1 MNSNL
6 FNYSSHVIAQPQ
18 QIKSLNESSNIIII
32 DSRDRNK
39 KLYSNS
45 NNYTIT
51 FPNVFKDIVEI
62 ELISICYKYS
72 NYKIDKS
79 CSTIFINN
87 NSTSDSI
94 EVIIPDGNYL
104 DNELSNMFMNEFSN
118 NQLEYKINMKY
129 SRRLDRYYFLIDN
142 SDIFTLQFKGNIS
155 SYNDNLFTDN
165 KNITI
170 SQDNQINIYKKLTNG
185 AYYGFSPNNFT
196 NSLSIDK
203 MTIVVNENIEDN
215 TKFNHK
221 LILDFSDKTSYYQ
234 MAEAFNMYDNNLK
247 LSIVAGNT
255 IYNIDNNKLQ
265 SDNTNTIKFKNENNK
280 INIMIVLDV
289 NLVNVFGSNIV
300 VNPNIYTNMIVGD
313 IMKTDLR
320 DQYVLL
326 DIKEFDRLVSI
337 NDNIHNSY
345 VKIPVDINN
354 HQYFDNAKVHGTIK
368 YFDPILPSL
377 DRFTIRIRDRNG
389 IILNDNG
396 QDHTMIFSV
405 KCLNDK
411 KNYES

>member
-1 MNSNL
+1 MNSNF

-18 QIKSLNESSNIIII
+18 KIKPLTESSNIIII
-32 DSRDRNK
+32 DSKDRNK

-45 NNYTIT
+45 NDYTIT

-72 NYKIDKS
+72 NFKIDKT
-79 CSTIFINN
+79 CNTIFFDN
-87 NSTSDSI
+87 NSTSENI
-94 EVIIPDGNYL
+94 EVKLPDGNYT
-104 DNELSNMFMNEFSN
+104 DSELGSMFTNEFSN
-118 NQLEYKINMKY
+118 KQLPYKITMKY
-129 SRRLDRYYFLIDN
+129 SSRLDRYYFLINN
-142 SDIFTLQFKGNIS
+142 SDVYTLKFKGEMSN
-155 SYNDNLFTDN
+155 YNSNLFTDN
-165 KNITI
+165 KNVTI
-170 SQDNQINIYKKLTNG
+170 SQNNQINTYKKYTNG
-185 AYYGFSPNNFT
+185 SYYGFSPNNFT
-196 NSLSIDK
+196 NMLNIDK
-203 MTIVVNENIEDN
+203 MTISATEDN
-215 TKFNHK
+215 GKYINN
-221 LILDFSDKTSYYQ
+221 LVLDFSDNKSYYQ
-234 MAEAFNMYDNNLK
+234 MAEAFNMYDNELK
-247 LSIVAGNT
+247 LTIVSGVT
-255 IYNIDNNKLQ
+255 TYNIDNTKLQ

-280 INIMIVLDV
+280 INIMVVLNE
-289 NLVNVFGSNIV
+289 NLEIIFGNTV
-300 VNPNIYTNMIVGD
+300 LNPNIYTNIVVGD

-345 VKIPVDINN
+345 VKIPVDMNH

-389 IILNDNG
+389 QILNDNG
-396 QDHTMIFSV
+396 LDHTMIFSV

-411 KNYES
+411 KNYET

>member
-18 QIKSLNESSNIIII
+18 QIKPLTESSNIIII
-32 DSRDRNK
+32 DSKDRNK

-72 NYKIDKS
+72 NFKIDKT
-79 CSTIFINN
+79 CNTIFFDN
-87 NSTSDSI
+87 NSTSENI
-94 EVIIPDGNYL
+94 EVKLPDGNYT
-104 DNELSNMFMNEFSN
+104 DNELSTMFTNEFSN
-118 NQLEYKINMKY
+118 NQLPYKITMKY
-129 SRRLDRYYFLIDN
+129 SNRLDRYYFLINN
-142 SDIFTLQFKGNIS
+142 SDVYTLKFKGEMSN
-155 SYNDNLFTDN
+155 YNSNLFTDN
-165 KNITI
+165 KNVTI
-170 SQDNQINIYKKLTNG
+170 SQNNQINTYKKYTNG
-185 AYYGFSPNNFT
+185 SYYGFSPNNFT
-196 NSLSIDK
+196 NMLNIDK
-203 MTIVVNENIEDN
+203 MTISATQDN
-215 TKFNHK
+215 GKFNHN
-221 LILDFSDKTSYYQ
+221 LLLDFSDNKSYYQ
-234 MAEAFNMYDNNLK
+234 MAEAFNMYDNELK
-247 LSIVAGNT
+247 LTIVAGDT
-255 IYNIDNNKLQ
+255 IYDIDNTKLQ
-265 SDNTNTIKFKNENNK
+265 SDSTNTIKFKIENNK
-280 INIMIVLDV
+280 IIIMVVLDV
-289 NLVNVFGSNIV
+289 NLENIFSSNTV
-300 VNPNIYTNMIVGD
+300 LNPNIYTNIVVGD

-345 VKIPVDINN
+345 VKIPVDMEH

-389 IILNDNG
+389 QILNDNG
-396 QDHTMIFSV
+396 LDHTMIFSV

-411 KNYES
+411 KNYET

>member
-1 MNSNL
+1 MNSNF

-18 QIKSLNESSNIIII
+18 KIKPLTESSNIIII
-32 DSRDRNK
+32 DSKDRNK

-45 NNYTIT
+45 NDYTIT

-72 NYKIDKS
+72 NFKIDKT
-79 CSTIFINN
+79 CNTIFFDN
-87 NSTSDSI
+87 NSTSENI
-94 EVIIPDGNYL
+94 EVKLPDGNYT
-104 DNELSNMFMNEFSN
+104 DSELGSMFTNEFSN
-118 NQLEYKINMKY
+118 KQLPYKITMKY
-129 SRRLDRYYFLIDN
+129 SSRLDRYYFLINN
-142 SDIFTLQFKGNIS
+142 SDVYTLKFKGEMSN
-155 SYNDNLFTDN
+155 YNSNLFTDN
-165 KNITI
+165 KNVTI
-170 SQDNQINIYKKLTNG
+170 SQNNQINTYKKYTNG
-185 AYYGFSPNNFT
+185 SYYGFSPNNFT
-196 NSLSIDK
+196 NMLNIDK
-203 MTIVVNENIEDN
+203 MTISATEDN
-215 TKFNHK
+215 GKYINN
-221 LILDFSDKTSYYQ
+221 LVLDFSDNKSYYQ
-234 MAEAFNMYDNNLK
+234 MAEAFNMYDNELK
-247 LSIVAGNT
+247 LTIVSGVT
-255 IYNIDNNKLQ
+255 TYNIDNTKLQ

-280 INIMIVLDV
+280 INIMVVLGE
-289 NLVNVFGSNIV
+289 NLQSIFSNTV
-300 VNPNIYTNMIVGD
+300 LNPNIYTNIVVGD

-345 VKIPVDINN
+345 VKIPVDMNH

-389 IILNDNG
+389 QILNDNG
-396 QDHTMIFSV
+396 LDHTMIFSV

-411 KNYES
+411 KNYET

>member
-18 QIKSLNESSNIIII
+18 QIKPLTESSNIIII
-32 DSRDRNK
+32 DSKDRNK

-45 NNYTIT
+45 NDYTIT

-72 NYKIDKS
+72 NFKIDKT
-79 CSTIFINN
+79 CNTIFFDN
-87 NSTSDSI
+87 NSTSENI
-94 EVIIPDGNYL
+94 EVKLPDGNYT
-104 DNELSNMFMNEFSN
+104 DSELGSMFTNEFSN
-118 NQLEYKINMKY
+118 KQLPYKITMKY
-129 SRRLDRYYFLIDN
+129 SSRLDRYYFLINN
-142 SDIFTLQFKGNIS
+142 SDVYTLQFKGEMSN
-155 SYNDNLFTDN
+155 YNSNLFTDN
-165 KNITI
+165 KNVTI
-170 SQDNQINIYKKLTNG
+170 SQNNQINTYKKYTNG
-185 AYYGFSPNNFT
+185 SYYGFSPNNFT
-196 NSLSIDK
+196 NMLNVDK
-203 MTIVVNENIEDN
+203 MTISATEDN
-215 TKFNHK
+215 GKYIHN
-221 LILDFSDKTSYYQ
+221 LVLDFSDNKSYYQ
-234 MAEAFNMYDNNLK
+234 MAEAFNMYDNELK
-247 LSIVAGNT
+247 LTIVSGNT
-255 IYNIDNNKLQ
+255 TYDIDNTKLQ

-280 INIMIVLDV
+280 INIMVVLNE
-289 NLVNVFGSNIV
+289 NLEIIFGNTV
-300 VNPNIYTNMIVGD
+300 LNPNIYTNIVVGD

-345 VKIPVDINN
+345 VKIPVDMNH

-368 YFDPILPSL
+368 YFDPIMPSL

-389 IILNDNG
+389 QILNDNG
-396 QDHTMIFSV
+396 LDHTMIFSV

-411 KNYES
+411 KNYET

>member
-1 MNSNL
+1 MNSNF

-18 QIKSLNESSNIIII
+18 KIKPLTESSNIIII
-32 DSRDRNK
+32 DSKDRNK

-45 NNYTIT
+45 NDYTIT

-72 NYKIDKS
+72 NFKIDKT
-79 CSTIFINN
+79 CNTIFFDN
-87 NSTSDSI
+87 NSTSENI
-94 EVIIPDGNYL
+94 EVKLPDGNYT
-104 DNELSNMFMNEFSN
+104 DSELGSMFTNEFSN
-118 NQLEYKINMKY
+118 KQLPYKITMKY
-129 SRRLDRYYFLIDN
+129 SSRLDRYYFLINN
-142 SDIFTLQFKGNIS
+142 SDVYTLKFKGEMSN
-155 SYNDNLFTDN
+155 YNSNLFTDN
-165 KNITI
+165 KNVTI
-170 SQDNQINIYKKLTNG
+170 SQNNQINTYKKYTNG
-185 AYYGFSPNNFT
+185 SYYGFSPNNFT
-196 NSLSIDK
+196 NMLNIDK
-203 MTIVVNENIEDN
+203 MTISATEDN
-215 TKFNHK
+215 GKYINN
-221 LILDFSDKTSYYQ
+221 LVLDFSDNKSYYQ
-234 MAEAFNMYDNNLK
+234 MAEAFNMYDNEMK
-247 LSIVAGNT
+247 LTIVSGVT
-255 IYNIDNNKLQ
+255 TYNIDNTKLQ

-280 INIMIVLDV
+280 INIMVVLNE
-289 NLVNVFGSNIV
+289 NLEIIFGNTV
-300 VNPNIYTNMIVGD
+300 LNPNIYTNIVVGD

-345 VKIPVDINN
+345 VKIPVDMNH

-389 IILNDNG
+389 QILNDNG
-396 QDHTMIFSV
+396 LDHTMIFSV

-411 KNYES
+411 KNYET

>member
-18 QIKSLNESSNIIII
+18 QIKPLTESSNIIII
-32 DSRDRNK
+32 DSKDRNK

-45 NNYTIT
+45 NDYTIT

-72 NYKIDKS
+72 NFKIDKT
-79 CSTIFINN
+79 CNTIFFDN
-87 NSTSDSI
+87 NSTSENI
-94 EVIIPDGNYL
+94 EVKLPDGNYT
-104 DNELSNMFMNEFSN
+104 DSELGSMFTNEFSN
-118 NQLEYKINMKY
+118 KQLPYKITMKY
-129 SRRLDRYYFLIDN
+129 SSRLDRYYFLINN
-142 SDIFTLQFKGNIS
+142 SDVYTLQFKGEMSN
-155 SYNDNLFTDN
+155 YNSNLFTDN
-165 KNITI
+165 KNVTI
-170 SQDNQINIYKKLTNG
+170 SQNNQINTYKKYTNG
-185 AYYGFSPNNFT
+185 SYYGFSPNNFT
-196 NSLSIDK
+196 NMLNVDK
-203 MTIVVNENIEDN
+203 MTISATEDN
-215 TKFNHK
+215 GKYIHN
-221 LILDFSDKTSYYQ
+221 LVLDFSDNKSYYQ
-234 MAEAFNMYDNNLK
+234 MAEAFNMYDNELK
-247 LSIVAGNT
+247 LTIVSGNT
-255 IYNIDNNKLQ
+255 TYDIDNTKLQ

-280 INIMIVLDV
+280 INIMVVLNE
-289 NLVNVFGSNIV
+289 NLKIIFGNTV
-300 VNPNIYTNMIVGD
+300 LNPNIYTNIVVGD

-345 VKIPVDINN
+345 VKIPVDMNH

-368 YFDPILPSL
+368 YFDPIMPSL

-389 IILNDNG
+389 QILNDNG
-396 QDHTMIFSV
+396 LDHTMIFSV

-411 KNYES
+411 KNYET